1 MSAAAGPAD
10 ATGGVAGD
18 ATRGV
23 DEALRRAV
31 EDWAAADVDPGDA
44 AAARA
49 GLAAAEQDPAA
60 AEALRDAFTG
70 GLTFGTAGLRG
81 AMGPGPNRMNRAV
94 VVRAAAGL
102 GAYLRR
108 AVSDLRAARDDAD
121 DPAGTP
127 LVVVGYDARHRS
139 ADFAADSAAVLT
151 AAGCRVVLLPGS
163 LPTPVL
169 AHAVR
174 RLDADAGVMVTASHN
189 PKDDNGYKVYL
200 GGRVAP
206 GPGSGVQIVPPADS
220 AIAAAIAAA
229 PPARD
234 VPRAAD
240 GWQVAGDEVLDG
252 YVAAVAGLL
261 PPGPRDLRVVTTAM
275 HGVGEAVLRR
285 ALTEAG
291 FTDVTTVAEQAEPD
305 PEFPTVPFPNPE
317 EPGALD
323 LALARAAAGGADLV
337 LAVDPD
343 ADRCSVAVPD
353 PALGP
358 ADSPSGWR
366 QLTGDEV
373 GALLAEHVL
382 TRTPAPR
389 SLDAGEPPTLAA
401 SLVSGSLLHR
411 VAEHHGVRSAA
422 TLTGFKWIARVP
434 GLVMGYEEAI
444 GYCVAPA
451 VVRDKDGISASVVVA
466 ELAAALRSR
475 GRGLLDALDD
485 LHTRHGVHVT
495 APVTLRL
502 ADMSVV
508 EPVLAR
514 LLSSPPADL
523 AGVPLDTVEDLGA
536 GVDGLPPTTG
546 VRLRCGDDVR
556 VVVRP
561 SGTEP
566 KLKAYCEV
574 VVPVV
579 VVPAGA
585 DLALARDAA
594 RQRMAR
600 LQDQVRGLL
609 TA

>member
-1 MSAAAGPAD
+1 VSETARP
-10 ATGGVAGD
+10 GD
-18 ATRGV
+18 LVRGV

-31 EDWAAADVDPGDA
+31 EDWAGADVDPDDA

-49 GLAAAEQDPAA
+49 GLKAAEQDPDA

-108 AVSDLRAARDDAD
+108 VVADRAD
-121 DPAGTP
+121 GTDGAEGTGGTQGTDGSGAP

-151 AAGCRVVLLPGS
+151 AAGCRVVLLPGP

-174 RLDADAGVMVTASHN
+174 RLVADAGVMVTASHN

-220 AIAAAIAAA
+220 EIADAIAAA

-234 VPRAAD
+234 VLRAAD
-240 GWQVAGDEVLDG
+240 GWQIAGDDVLDG
-252 YVAAVAGLL
+252 YVTAVADLL

-285 ALTEAG
+285 VLTEAG

-305 PEFPTVPFPNPE
+305 PDFPTVPFPNPE

-323 LALARAAAGGADLV
+323 LALARAAADCADLV

-358 ADSPSGWR
+358 RDSASGWR
-366 QLTGDEV
+366 QLSGDEV

-389 SLDAGEPPTLAA
+389 SLDPGEPPTLAA

-466 ELAAALRSR
+466 ELAAALRAR

-514 LLSSPPADL
+514 LLSAPPTDL
-523 AGVPLDTVEDLGA
+523 AGVPVDTVEDLGA

-566 KLKAYCEV
+566 KLKAYLE
-574 VVPVV
+574 V

-600 LQDQVRGLL
+600 LQEQVRELL